1 MNYFNLEIVTPTR
14 IIDEGEVSYVRC
26 PGLDGS
32 FGVMK
37 NHREGIIALGVGE
50 IKVDR
55 NGKEEW
61 MATSGGFVEITH
73 EKVQMLLESIEKSEE
88 IDTNRAEDALKRAK
102 KRKSKIDVNMD
113 DARMDASLM
122 RAINR
127 LKVAKR

>member
-1 MNYFNLEIVTPTR
+1 MSQFNLEIVTPTR
-14 IIDEGEVSYVRC
+14 SMDEGEVNYVRC

-55 NGKEEW
+55 NGKSEW
-61 MATSGGFVEITH
+61 MATSGGFVEITN
-73 EKVQMLLESIEKSEE
+73 EKVQMLLESVEKSNE
-88 IDTNRAEDALKRAK
+88 IDATRAEDALKRAK
-102 KRKSKIDVNMD
+102 KRKSEIDVNMD

>member
-88 IDTNRAEDALKRAK
+88 IDTKRAEDALKRAK
-102 KRKSKIDVNMD
+102 KRKSEIDVNMD